1 MGKENM
7 QNIAELNLKS
17 LFKILI
23 KRKTTFLIT
32 FIIVSIFGLTF
43 TFLVSPEYSSTSQ
56 ITLSDN
62 EIFYNDALYKYFP
75 VEADGLWIIPSTEK
89 SIQKIDYIVGKLDP
103 IDSELKSDVIL
114 NNALDGLQGKI
125 TKTQLIKSV
134 NISVDR
140 WIGIVTIES
149 YARTSDLAYS
159 INKSILD
166 SYVNQKKTE
175 LENAYNALLEK
186 LDPEIE
192 LSEKEIA
199 ALEGEFEEETINLA
213 LSKKLDTAFEKYDVL
228 STTRQNM
235 VSYKNLF
242 TDRIRVVKP
251 PELIDVKNT
260 SSYLRNILLSL
271 IAAIVIGIITVF
283 TINYF
288 KNPKN

>member
-17 LFKILI
+17 LFKILT
-23 KRKTTFLIT
+23 KRKIAFLIAF
-32 FIIVSIFGLTF
+32 FIVFVVCLTY

-62 EIFYNDALYKYFP
+62 EIFYNNALYKYFP
-75 VEADGLWIIPSTEK
+75 GEADNLWIIPSTEEDA
-89 SIQKIDYIVGKLDP
+89 QRIDYIVGKLDP
-103 IDSELKSDVIL
+103 IDSELKTDMIL
-114 NNALDGLQGKI
+114 DNALYTLQGKI
-125 TKTQLIKSV
+125 TKTRLIKSI

-149 YARTSDLAYS
+149 YARTPDLAYN
-159 INKSILD
+159 INRSILD
-166 SYVNQKKTE
+166 SYISQKKTE
-175 LENAYNALLEK
+175 LENAYNTLLEK

-192 LSEKEIA
+192 LSKKEIA
-199 ALEGEFEEETINLA
+199 ALEDEIEIETISPV
-213 LSKKLDTAFEKYDVL
+213 LSKELDTAFEKYDVI

-235 VSYKNLF
+235 VSNKNLF
-242 TDRIRVVKP
+242 IDRIKILKP

-271 IAAIVIGIITVF
+271 IAAIVIGIIAALTV
-283 TINYF
+283 NYF
-288 KNPKN
+288 KNSKN